1 MYSVWPIGG
10 ALQMAPDLMKIW
22 MNGLWDL
29 GSQEGQKGRF
39 PTLPIMGE
47 AGVEHSPFPAA

>member
-39 PTLPIMGE
+39 PTLPIIGE